1 MLTGCVGQV
10 DVTERTEVTETT
22 GEVGGKVLEFER
34 ATTLLALRDWMIPAR
49 PEQQGAFGRSQH
61 QVARRLRSSPP
72 ESSTMSLLLRHPH
85 QATLVS
91 RCRSLSACPLT

>member
-72 ESSTMSLLLRHPH
+72 ESSTLLLTP
-85 QATLVS
+85 AASSPSGS
-91 RCRSLSACPLT
+91 RVARPSSLRLH